1 MKEKMNSH
9 KDFVALAEEKRIK
22 HEEQIKRMRQQEE
35 AKQEALKIQQ
45 QIEAE
50 ERVKKMAL
58 TDAERMK
65 MMKMKDE
72 LERK

>member
-1 MKEKMNSH
+1 
-9 KDFVALAEEKRIK
+9 
-22 HEEQIKRMRQQEE
+22 MRQQEE